1 MSLNLVDIL
10 VALGEETKEN
20 LIENYLEGINHLQ
33 ERKLSVINIERK
45 TYCI

>member
-20 LIENYLEGINHLQ
+20 LIENYLEGINHL
-33 ERKLSVINIERK
+33 
-45 TYCI
+45 